1 MFQGLFLPLFLAVV
15 APVFGPILAA
25 LGGTSVPV
33 LLPSSI
39 PEVKEGALFASA
51 EASKTR
57 YNVEIALA
65 PDCGGA
71 GACRLGSVTGSTMRE
86 QSGGRAV
93 KLRDGTVA
101 YFIESTCGASCGDG
115 TLSWRR
121 GPYWYAV
128 GIKAGSLSSLEAWAN
143 AMVRPR

>member
-1 MFQGLFLPLFLAVV
+1 MLPGLVLPLYLAVV
-15 APVFGPILAA
+15 APVFGPVLAA
-25 LGGTSVPV
+25 LGATSVPV

-39 PEVKEGALFASA
+39 PESSEGKLFASA
-51 EASKTR
+51 HVSKHR
-57 YNVEIALA
+57 YDVEIALA

-71 GACRLGSVTGSTMRE
+71 GACRLGDVAGSTTRE
-86 QSGGRAV
+86 QRGGRAV
-93 KLRDGTVA
+93 KLRDGTPA

-121 GPYWYAV
+121 GKYWYTV
-128 GIKAGSLSSLEAWAN
+128 GIKAGSLHDVEAWAN